1 MADQDLTRQIVDSA
15 DQPWPDMKAQPRSFF
30 KVPLCNDL
38 SELNADVAF
47 IGMPF
52 DQGTF
57 GRPGARFG
65 PDAVRDAPRA
75 YAYSDPFGDQSDA
88 GGYFD
93 IDFGGDLLKGV
104 TMADC
109 GNVTTLPSDVQT
121 NFDKL
126 TRAVETVVSRGSFP
140 VVVGGDHSITY
151 PVVRGLSSFAP
162 LNIVHFDAHLDYSHD
177 YQGVLHTHG
186 SPIRRCRELSHVNHI
201 SSIGIRTAR
210 RRPYAD
216 AQDHGSLIITTD
228 RFHALG
234 PVGVVDLIPSGENLY
249 ITFDIDVMDPSQA
262 PATGTPEIGGLFYQE
277 VRECLTALVNKSNL
291 IGFDLVEVAPP
302 YDSSQMTAQLAG
314 RLIIDML
321 AARFPSR

>member
-1 MADQDLTRQIVDSA
+1 MTEHNPLNQYTESSDP
-15 DQPWPDMKAQPRSFF
+15 PWPDIKAQPRTFF
-30 KVPLCNDL
+30 KSPLCTNLD
-38 SELNADVAF
+38 ELDANVAF

-57 GRPGARFG
+57 GRPGARYG

-75 YAYSDPFGDQSDA
+75 YAYWDPYGKQIDA
-88 GGYFD
+88 EGFFD
-93 IDFGGDLLKGV
+93 IDAGNELLRGI

-109 GNVTTLPSDVQT
+109 GNITTVPSDVLK

-126 TRAVETVVSRGSFP
+126 TKVVERVVQRGSFP
-140 VVVGGDHSITY
+140 VVVGGDHSSTF
-151 PVVRGLSSFAP
+151 PVVRALGEFAP

-177 YQGVLHTHG
+177 YQGVMYSHG
-186 SPIRRCRELSHVNHI
+186 SPIRRCRELPFVNHI
-201 SSIGIRTAR
+201 TSVGIRTAR
-210 RRPYAD
+210 RKPYEES
-216 AQDHGSLIITTD
+216 QQHGSLIITTHQF
-228 RFHALG
+228 RQLG
-234 PVGVVDLIPSGENLY
+234 PLGVAEQIPGAENLY

-262 PATGTPEIGGLFYQE
+262 PGTGTPEIGGLFYQE
-277 VRECLTALVNKSNL
+277 VQACLTALIQKNNL

-302 YDSSQMTAQLAG
+302 YDSSELTSQLGA